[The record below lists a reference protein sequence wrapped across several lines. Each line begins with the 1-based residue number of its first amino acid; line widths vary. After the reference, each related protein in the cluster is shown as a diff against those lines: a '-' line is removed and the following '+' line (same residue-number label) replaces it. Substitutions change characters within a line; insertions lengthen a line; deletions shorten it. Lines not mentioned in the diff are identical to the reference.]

1 MMKKCFV
8 VSPIGQ
14 EGSEV
19 RKRADQVFKYIISP
33 VCEEAGF
40 EAIRVDKV
48 NQADSITQTIID
60 YLVNSEL
67 VIADITGHN
76 PNAFYEMG
84 YRASTGRPMIHLKER
99 NENIPFDIAGIRAFD
114 YDLSDLDSV
123 EEIKSR
129 LIKTIGALSFD
140 EQSYQN
146 EDGKTAFKE
155 NQNDISQLISILYE
169 IQDEIFQLKGEIHNK
184 DTETIQ
190 AIVKASVPTAPIEDP
205 NMAIMKAILPELL
218 KNPNSVKALMELS
231 EEAGK
236 KKK

>member
-1 MMKKCFV
+1 MKKCFV

-19 RKRADQVFKYIISP
+19 RKWVDQVFKYIISP
-33 VCEEAGF
+33 VCEETGF

-84 YRASTGRPMIHLKER
+84 YRASTGRPMIHLKEK

-129 LIKTIGALSFD
+129 PIKTIGTLSFD

-146 EDGKTAFKE
+146 EEGKIAFKE
-155 NQNDISQLISILYE
+155 NQNDISQLIPILYE
-169 IQDEIFQLKGEIHNK
+169 IQDEISQLKSEIHNK

-190 AIVKASVPTAPIEDP
+190 AVVKASVPTAPIEDP

>member
-1 MMKKCFV
+1 MKKCFV

-14 EGSEV
+14 EGSGV

-60 YLVNSEL
+60 YLINSEL

-84 YRASTGRPMIHLKER
+84 YRASTGRPMIHLKEK

-123 EEIKSR
+123 EEVKSR
-129 LIKTIGALSFD
+129 LIKTIGALSFE

-146 EDGKTAFKE
+146 EDGKIAFKE
-155 NQNDISQLISILYE
+155 SQNDISQLISILYE
-169 IQDEIFQLKGEIHNK
+169 IQDEISQLKGEIHNK

-205 NMAIMKAILPELL
+205 NMAIMKAVLPELL

-231 EEAGK
+231 EGAGK